1 MLSNIQVGTVNTVQ
15 KNTDITD
22 SSQVEK
28 KSPISP
34 SQVDFW
40 ATESII
46 ELAKR
51 EKKEILILINR
62 ANAKSKLIKEAV
74 KFVKDMEVKKAKT
87 ILGNRQ
93 IFVSSMG
100 LGLTVVE
107 KQRTG
112 KGCLEM
118 LSLAKE
124 IKSLLQI

>member
-1 MLSNIQVGTVNTVQ
+1 MN
-15 KNTDITD
+15 
-22 SSQVEK
+22 
-28 KSPISP
+28 
-34 SQVDFW
+34 
-40 ATESII
+40 
-46 ELAKR
+46 
-51 EKKEILILINR
+51 
-62 ANAKSKLIKEAV
+62 
-74 KFVKDMEVKKAKT
+74 VKKAKT

-118 LSLAKE
+118 ISFAKE